1 MCFGSSWDRRSAGIS
16 NRTSVAVSQSF
27 RKREEILKNSFRGVM
42 NRKTRHLYGFGRF
55 RLDAEECLLLLDG
68 KPLPLPP
75 KAFEALLFLVENA
88 GHLVDKD
95 ELMKKVWPDTFVED
109 GNVAKHVS
117 LLRKILSE
125 ATNGR
130 EYIETIPK
138 RGYRFVAEVKDIAEP
153 GTSSQPH
160 VGPDAS
166 FIGKRISHYRVL
178 EIIGGGGMGVVYKA
192 EDIKLGRRVAL
203 KFLPEELINNST
215 AMERFEREA
224 RAASALNHPNI
235 CTIYEVEEY
244 EGQPF
249 IVMELLEGQT
259 LRDLIPKE
267 GAVGSKAPLHLD
279 TLVDVAVQIVE
290 GLEAAHKQGI
300 IHRDIKPANI
310 FLTTQGRAK
319 ILDFG
324 LAKLQESEIA
334 GMHSPSE
341 VIQEP
346 RHGWHPHLILTRTGT
361 TIGTAGY
368 MSPEQIRGEKL
379 DARSDLFSF
388 GLVLYEMATGQRAFA
403 GETAPV
409 LRAAILN
416 EAPKLVRQLNPEI
429 PPKLE
434 RVISRAL
441 EKDRELR
448 YQSASEMEVDLRK
461 LGAVGKEAL
470 LRRVAAVSV
479 FGLLLVVGSLF
490 WFAKLQQPS
499 LLELKQRQLTINASE
514 NAIVSGAISPDG
526 RYLAYADLQGIHV
539 KAIETGEAHT
549 VPQPESLKGFQVNWG
564 IVPTWV
570 RDGTRFIA
578 NANIPGQ
585 RRSIWVVPV
594 RGGAPHKLRDDAT
607 AWSVS
612 RDGSWIAI
620 STNEGTF
627 GDREIWRISPDGQ
640 EAQKLYEAGE
650 NSGFMGGAEW
660 SPDGQRVAYMKY
672 HETPEQAE
680 SAILSQDM
688 KGGPAVVAV
697 RDFVI
702 GYSWSPDG
710 RIIYSRQEPGSA
722 SENCNFWG
730 VRIDART
737 GKPREQAKR
746 LTNWAFCMDSPSITA
761 DGKRLTFR
769 RWLPPQ
775 SNVFVSDLEGNGTRI
790 STPKRLTL
798 DDRLNLPAAWTPD
811 SNAVVFRSYRD
822 GQWRILKQRL
832 NEDSAEIIVSGADAG
847 SAMGARVSPEGAWLL
862 YTAPPSDNASSSF
875 FDLSIPL
882 TRLMRVPIMGGSS
895 ELVFNARLPD
905 YGVYNDP
912 VCARAPSKLCVITEQ
927 TADRKQLIFTA
938 FDPIRGRG
946 HELARYEITWPGA
959 YDWDLSPDGSR
970 LAISKYSG
978 QQIHI
983 LPLNG
988 DTATNI
994 VVKGWSSLWSLNWA
1008 ADGKGLFV
1016 SSATQSGSA
1025 LLRVDLKGNANVLW
1039 QQKRSIAPWSA
1050 PLPVVIGPS
1059 APWAVPS
1066 PDGRHLA
1073 IYQWNLNANIWMME
1087 NF

>member
-1 MCFGSSWDRRSAGIS
+1 
-16 NRTSVAVSQSF
+16 
-27 RKREEILKNSFRGVM
+27 M
-42 NRKTRHLYGFGRF
+42 NRKTRHLYGFGPF

-95 ELMKKVWPDTFVED
+95 ELMKRVWPDTFVED

-130 EYIETIPK
+130 DYIETIPK

-153 GTSSQPH
+153 GTSSQPD
-160 VGPDAS
+160 VGPEAT

-178 EIIGGGGMGVVYKA
+178 EIVGGGGMGVVYKA
-192 EDIKLGRRVAL
+192 QDIKLGRRVAL
-203 KFLPEELINNST
+203 KFLPEELSNDST

-235 CTIYEVEEY
+235 CTIYEVEEH

-259 LRDLIPKE
+259 LRELIPGE
-267 GAVGSKAPLHLD
+267 GVVGGKAPLQLE
-279 TLVDVAVQIVE
+279 TLVDVAIQIAE

-310 FLTTQGRAK
+310 FLTTQGRVK

-324 LAKLQESEIA
+324 LAKLQELEVV
-334 GMHSPSE
+334 GTESPSE

-346 RHGWHPHLILTRTGT
+346 RHGWDPHLSLTRTGM

-368 MSPEQIRGEKL
+368 MSPEQIRGEKKL

-388 GLVLYEMATGQRAFA
+388 GLVLYEMATGQRAFT

-409 LRAAILN
+409 VRAAILN
-416 EAPKLVRQLNPEI
+416 EAPKPVRQLNPEI
-429 PPKLE
+429 PTKLE
-434 RVISRAL
+434 KVISRAL

-490 WFAKLQQPS
+490 WYAKLQQPS

-549 VPQPESLKGFQVNWG
+549 VPQPDSLRGFQVNWG

-578 NANIPGQ
+578 NANVPGQ
-585 RRSIWVVPV
+585 RRSIWVVPAL
-594 RGGAPHKLRDDAT
+594 GGAPHKLRDDAT

-620 STNEGTF
+620 STEECTF
-627 GDREIWRISPDGQ
+627 GDREMWRISPDGQ

-660 SPDGQRVAYMKY
+660 SPDGRRVAYMKF

-680 SAILSQDM
+680 FAIPTQDM
-688 KGGPAVVAV
+688 KGGPAVTAV
-697 RDFVI
+697 PGFVI
-702 GYSWSPDG
+702 VYSWSPDG

-722 SENCNFWG
+722 SESSNFWG

-746 LTNWAFCMDSPSITA
+746 LTNWAGFGMDNPSVTA

-769 RWLPPQ
+769 RWLSQ
-775 SNVFVSDLEGNGTRI
+775 SNVFVADLEGNGTRI

-798 DDRLNLPAAWTPD
+798 DDRLNYPAAWTPD

-822 GQWRILKQRL
+822 GQWRILEQRL
-832 NEDSAEIIVSGADAG
+832 NDDSAAIIVSDADAS
-847 SAMGARVSPEGAWLL
+847 SAMGARVSPDGAWLL
-862 YTAPPSDNASSSF
+862 YTAPPSDNSSSSIS
-875 FDLSIPL
+875 DLSIPL
-882 TRLMRVPIMGGSS
+882 MRLMRVPILEPAKSH
-895 ELVFNARLPD
+895 LRLHR
-905 YGVYNDP
+905 DP
-912 VCARAPSKLCVITEQ
+912 Q
-927 TADRKQLIFTA
+927 TLRCM
-938 FDPIRGRG
+938 R
-946 HELARYEITWPGA
+946 
-959 YDWDLSPDGSR
+959 
-970 LAISKYSG
+970 
-978 QQIHI
+978 
-983 LPLNG
+983 
-988 DTATNI
+988 
-994 VVKGWSSLWSLNWA
+994 VKGA
-1008 ADGKGLFV
+1008 MH
-1016 SSATQSGSA
+1016 Q
-1025 LLRVDLKGNANVLW
+1025 
-1039 QQKRSIAPWSA
+1039 RSI
-1050 PLPVVIGPS
+1050 PVSGHPH
-1059 APWAVPS
+1059 
-1066 PDGRHLA
+1066 G
-1073 IYQWNLNANIWMME
+1073 
-1087 NF
+1087 